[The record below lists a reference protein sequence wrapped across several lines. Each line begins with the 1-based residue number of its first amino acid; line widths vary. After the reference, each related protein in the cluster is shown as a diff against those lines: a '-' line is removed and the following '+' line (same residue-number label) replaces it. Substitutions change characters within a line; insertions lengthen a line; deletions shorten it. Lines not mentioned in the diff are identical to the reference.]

1 MLTFLLYGLLVVLT
15 LVRFE
20 RPVRLSAFE
29 RERLAAQGDDTARS
43 EKHIL
48 HKLPLVL
55 SVQRLATSLV
65 TVGFIAAALFS
76 LGWWGSAVAVAG
88 LLLLPLVYRVTP
100 LRRAGKKLGE
110 VLWPVTEKVT
120 EWLQPVVHALRPLDV
135 RPAPPRLH
143 SVDELDYILSKSP
156 GIMTPQQERR
166 LAVVLAK
173 ETPLITTVMTPR
185 EHIAAVPADETLG
198 PLILDEL
205 YKTGHD
211 HFPVYEDDIDHI
223 VGVLYVRDLL
233 TVDTNKA
240 SSTVASVMDRQV
252 CYARDDYTLDQALS
266 ALLQSQ
272 KILLVVVNDDGETEG
287 VATLS
292 EVLSAY
298 VGQSFVDIFDQHTSL
313 HAVVERQREANSTK
327 DL

>member
-43 EKHIL
+43 EKHML

-120 EWLQPVVHALRPLDV
+120 EWLQPVVHALRPLDA
-135 RPAPPRLH
+135 RPAPPRCAAQRGPGRRRSGRH
-143 SVDELDYILSKSP
+143 SRTPGSP
-156 GIMTPQQERR
+156 PRW
-166 LAVVLAK
+166 A
-173 ETPLITTVMTPR
+173 ETPGQRWFCRPR
-185 EHIAAVPADETLG
+185 W
-198 PLILDEL
+198 
-205 YKTGHD
+205 
-211 HFPVYEDDIDHI
+211 
-223 VGVLYVRDLL
+223 
-233 TVDTNKA
+233 
-240 SSTVASVMDRQV
+240 
-252 CYARDDYTLDQALS
+252 AR
-266 ALLQSQ
+266 
-272 KILLVVVNDDGETEG
+272 
-287 VATLS
+287 
-292 EVLSAY
+292 
-298 VGQSFVDIFDQHTSL
+298 
-313 HAVVERQREANSTK
+313 R
-327 DL
+327 